1 MTDPTIPN
9 DPIDCLVPHNIT
21 EPIKGSGQGPLAG
34 KTLIIKDLY
43 DTAGRKTGNGNPE
56 FYNVTEPA
64 SQNAATVQNLLDAGA
79 DIVGIAICDE
89 FFYSLTGANAHYGT
103 PQNVRAPG
111 RMPGGSSSGSAAAV
125 AAELCDIALG
135 SDTGGSV
142 RIPAS
147 FCGLYGLR
155 PTHGRVDLTG
165 GRAMA
170 PSYDT
175 AGWFTNDANLFKT
188 VGGVALDN
196 QSVAGTI
203 DRLLIAEDCFA
214 QAEPAVTAAL
224 RAVVDA
230 AADILP
236 PAETVTV
243 APDGLASWSDAFR
256 VIQASEVK
264 LTNLPFVEEH
274 DADLGPGIK
283 ERFAMV
289 AAITDEETAAAR
301 AVRENV
307 RAHMHALVPPGTII
321 CLPTAPVI
329 APKTDTPPDGLEFFR
344 TNTLALTCISGHSGL
359 PQLTVPAAD
368 VDGCPIGLSF
378 IGWAGG
384 DEALL
389 DLAVK
394 LAPFCTR

>member
-1 MTDPTIPN
+1 
-9 DPIDCLVPHNIT
+9 
-21 EPIKGSGQGPLAG
+21 
-34 KTLIIKDLY
+34 
-43 DTAGRKTGNGNPE
+43 
-56 FYNVTEPA
+56 
-64 SQNAATVQNLLDAGA
+64 
-79 DIVGIAICDE
+79 
-89 FFYSLTGANAHYGT
+89 
-103 PQNVRAPG
+103 
-111 RMPGGSSSGSAAAV
+111 
-125 AAELCDIALG
+125 
-135 SDTGGSV
+135 
-142 RIPAS
+142 
-147 FCGLYGLR
+147 
-155 PTHGRVDLTG
+155 
-165 GRAMA
+165 
-170 PSYDT
+170 
-175 AGWFTNDANLFKT
+175 
-188 VGGVALDN
+188 
-196 QSVAGTI
+196 VAGTI

-214 QAEPAVTAAL
+214 QADPAVAAAL

-230 AADILP
+230 AADLLP

-264 LTNLPFVEEH
+264 LTNLPFVEQH

-283 ERFAMV
+283 DRFAMV
-289 AAITDEETAAAR
+289 AAITDEETVAAQ
-301 AVRENV
+301 AVRETV

-359 PQLTVPAAD
+359 PQLTVPAAE
-368 VDGCPIGLSF
+368 VEGCPVGLSF

>member
-1 MTDPTIPN
+1 MTTRIPN
-9 DPIDCLVPHNIT
+9 DPIGCLVPHNIT
-21 EPIKGSGQGPLAG
+21 EPIKGSGQGPLVG

-56 FYNVTEPA
+56 FYKVTEPA
-64 SQNAATVQNLLDAGA
+64 TRNAATVQNLLDAGA

-155 PTHGRVDLTG
+155 PTQGRVDLTG

-175 AGWFTNDANLFKT
+175 AGWFTNDADLFKT
-188 VGGVALDN
+188 VGGVALDS

-214 QAEPAVTAAL
+214 QAGPAVAAAL

-230 AADILP
+230 ATDNLP

-264 LTNLPFVEEH
+264 LTNLPFVEEN

-283 ERFAMV
+283 DRFAMV
-289 AAITDEETAAAR
+289 AAITDEETATAQ
-301 AVRENV
+301 AVRETV
-307 RAHMHALVPPGTII
+307 RTHMHALVPPGTII

-368 VDGCPIGLSF
+368 VDGCPVGLSF

>member
-9 DPIDCLVPHNIT
+9 DPVGCLVPHNIA
-21 EPIKGSGQGPLAG
+21 EPIRGSGSGPLAG

-43 DTAGRKTGNGNPE
+43 DIAGRKTGNGNPD
-56 FYNVTEPA
+56 FYAATEPA
-64 SQNAATVQNLLDAGA
+64 TQTAATVQKLLDAGA

-103 PQNVRAPG
+103 PQNLRAPG
-111 RMPGGSSSGSAAAV
+111 RLPGGSSSGSAAAM
-125 AAELCDIALG
+125 AAELCDFALG

-170 PSYDT
+170 PSFDT
-175 AGWFTNDANLFKT
+175 AGWFTNDAALFKT
-188 VGGVALDN
+188 VGAVALDDR
-196 QSVAGTI
+196 SVDADI

-214 QAEPAVTAAL
+214 QADPAVAEAL
-224 RAVVDA
+224 RAVLDA
-230 AADILP
+230 AAEVLP
-236 PAETVTV
+236 PAEMVTV
-243 APDGLASWSDAFR
+243 APGGLDTWSDAFR

-264 LTNLPFVEEH
+264 ITNLPWVQEH
-274 DADLGPGIK
+274 NANLGPGIK

-289 AAITDEETAAAR
+289 AAITPEETAAAQQ
-301 AVRENV
+301 VRTTV
-307 RAHMHALVPPGTII
+307 RAHMHEMVPPGTIL

-329 APKTDTPPDGLEFFR
+329 APKTDTPPEGLEFFR

-359 PQLTVPAAD
+359 PQVTLPAAN
-368 VDGCPIGLSF
+368 VEGCPIGLSF

-394 LAPFCTR
+394 LAPFCVR

>member
-1 MTDPTIPN
+1 MTDPAIPD
-9 DPIDCLVPHNIT
+9 DPVGCLVPHNIA
-21 EPIKGSGQGPLAG
+21 EPIRGSGSGPLAG

-43 DTAGRKTGNGNPE
+43 DVAGRKTGNGNPE
-56 FYNVTEPA
+56 FYAATEPA
-64 SQNAATVQNLLDAGA
+64 TQTAATVQKLLDAGA

-103 PQNVRAPG
+103 PQNLRAPG
-111 RMPGGSSSGSAAAV
+111 RLPGGSSSGSAAAM
-125 AAELCDIALG
+125 AAELCDFALG

-170 PSYDT
+170 PSFDT
-175 AGWFTNDANLFKT
+175 AGWFTNDAALFKT
-188 VGGVALDN
+188 VGAVALDDR
-196 QSVAGTI
+196 SVDADI

-214 QAEPAVTAAL
+214 QADPAVAEAL
-224 RAVVDA
+224 RAVLDA
-230 AADILP
+230 AAEVLP
-236 PAETVTV
+236 PAEMVTV
-243 APDGLASWSDAFR
+243 APGGLDTWSDAFR

-264 LTNLPFVEEH
+264 ITNLPWVQEH
-274 DADLGPGIK
+274 NANLGPGIK

-289 AAITDEETAAAR
+289 AAITPEETAAAQQ
-301 AVRENV
+301 VRTTV
-307 RAHMHALVPPGTII
+307 RAHMHEMVPPGTIL

-329 APKTDTPPDGLEFFR
+329 APKTDTPPEGLEFFR

-359 PQLTVPAAD
+359 PQVTLPAAN
-368 VDGCPIGLSF
+368 VEGCPIGLSF

-394 LAPFCTR
+394 LAPFCVR

>member
-1 MTDPTIPN
+1 MTDPAIPA
-9 DPIDCLVPHNIT
+9 DPVGCLVPHNIA
-21 EPIKGSGQGPLAG
+21 EPVRGAGSGPLAG
-34 KTLIIKDLY
+34 KTLIVKDLY
-43 DTAGRKTGNGNPE
+43 DLAGRKTGNGNPD
-56 FYNVTEPA
+56 FHAATEPA
-64 SQNAATVQNLLDAGA
+64 GETAPTVQKLLDAGA

-103 PQNVRAPG
+103 PQNQRAPG
-111 RMPGGSSSGSAAAV
+111 RLPGGSSSGSAAAL

-175 AGWFTNDANLFKT
+175 AGWFANDAGLFRT
-188 VGGVALDN
+188 VGPVLLDGDTVAAD
-196 QSVAGTI
+196 I
-203 DRLLIAEDCFA
+203 DRLLIAEDGFERA
-214 QAEPAVTAAL
+214 DPAVAEAL
-224 RAVVDA
+224 RTVLDA
-230 AADILP
+230 AAGVLP
-236 PAETVTV
+236 KAEPVTV
-243 APDGLASWSDAFR
+243 APNGLEPWSEAFR

-264 LTNLPFVEEH
+264 ITNLPWVVEH
-274 DADLGPGIK
+274 RANLGPGIK
-283 ERFAMV
+283 ERFEMV
-289 AAITDEETAAAR
+289 ATITAAETAAAQQ
-301 AVRENV
+301 VREGV
-307 RAHMHALVPPGTII
+307 RARLRELVPPGTIL

-329 APKTDTPPDGLEFFR
+329 APKTDTPPEGLEFFR
-344 TNTLALTCISGHSGL
+344 ANTLALTCIAGHAGL
-359 PQLTVPAAD
+359 PQVTLPAAN
-368 VDGCPIGLSF
+368 VEGCPVGLSF

-384 DEALL
+384 DKALL

-394 LAPFCTR
+394 LAPFCVR

>member
-9 DPIDCLVPHNIT
+9 DPAGCLVPHNIA
-21 EPIKGSGQGPLAG
+21 EPIRGSGSGPLAG

-43 DTAGRKTGNGNPE
+43 DVAGRKTGNGNPD
-56 FYNVTEPA
+56 FYAATEPA
-64 SQNAATVQNLLDAGA
+64 TQTAATVQKLLDAGA

-103 PQNVRAPG
+103 PQNLRAPG
-111 RMPGGSSSGSAAAV
+111 RLPGGSSSGSAAAM
-125 AAELCDIALG
+125 AAEMCDIALG

-170 PSYDT
+170 PSFDT
-175 AGWFTNDANLFKT
+175 AGWFTNDAALFKT
-188 VGGVALDN
+188 VGPVVLDD
-196 QSVAGTI
+196 QTVSADI
-203 DRLLIAEDCFA
+203 ERLLIAKDCFERA
-214 QAEPAVTAAL
+214 DPAVADAL
-224 RAVVDA
+224 RGVVA
-230 AADILP
+230 AAAGVLP
-236 PAETVTV
+236 PAKSVTV
-243 APDGLASWSDAFR
+243 APDGFDIWWDAFR
-256 VIQASEVK
+256 VLQASEVK
-264 LTNLPFVEEH
+264 VTNLPWVEEH
-274 DADLGPGIK
+274 NANLGPGIK

-289 AAITDEETAAAR
+289 AAITPEETAAASQ
-301 AVRENV
+301 VCESV
-307 RAHMHALVPPGTII
+307 RAHMLEMVPPGTIL

-329 APKTDTPPDGLEFFR
+329 APKTDTPPEGLEFFR
-344 TNTLALTCISGHSGL
+344 ANTMALTCISGHSGL
-359 PQLTVPAAD
+359 PQVTVPAAN
-368 VDGCPIGLSF
+368 VEGCPIGLSF

-394 LAPFCTR
+394 LAPFCVR

>member
-9 DPIDCLVPHNIT
+9 DPVGCLVPHNIT
-21 EPIKGSGQGPLAG
+21 EPIRGSGSGPLAG

-43 DTAGRKTGNGNPE
+43 DVAGRKTGNGNPD
-56 FYNVTEPA
+56 FYAATEPA
-64 SQNAATVQNLLDAGA
+64 TQTAATVQKLLDAGA

-111 RMPGGSSSGSAAAV
+111 RLPGGSSSGSAAAA

-170 PSYDT
+170 PSFDT
-175 AGWFTNDANLFKT
+175 AGWFTNDAELFKT
-188 VGGVALDN
+188 VGSVALDGQTVPAN
-196 QSVAGTI
+196 I
-203 DRLLIAEDCFA
+203 DRLLIAEDCFGR
-214 QAEPAVTAAL
+214 AEPAVADAL
-224 RAVVDA
+224 RAVLDA
-230 AADILP
+230 AAGVLP
-236 PAETVTV
+236 PGSPVTV
-243 APDGLASWSDAFR
+243 APDGFDTWWDAFR
-256 VIQASEVK
+256 VLQASEVK
-264 LTNLPFVEEH
+264 ITNLPWVEEH
-274 DADLGPGIK
+274 NADLGPGIK

-289 AAITDEETAAAR
+289 AAITPEETAAAQQ
-301 AVRENV
+301 VRETV
-307 RAHMHALVPPGTII
+307 RAHLHALVPPGTILA
-321 CLPTAPVI
+321 LPTAPVI
-329 APKTDTPPDGLEFFR
+329 APKVDTPPEGLEFFR
-344 TNTLALTCISGHSGL
+344 ANTMALTCISGHSGL
-359 PQLTVPAAD
+359 PQLTVPAANVED
-368 VDGCPIGLSF
+368 CPIGLSF
-378 IGWAGG
+378 IAWAGG

-394 LAPFCTR
+394 LAPFCVR